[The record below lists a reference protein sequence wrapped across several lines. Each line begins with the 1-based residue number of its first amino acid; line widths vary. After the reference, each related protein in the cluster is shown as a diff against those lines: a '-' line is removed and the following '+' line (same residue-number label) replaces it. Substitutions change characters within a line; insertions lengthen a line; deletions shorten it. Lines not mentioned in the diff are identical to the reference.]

1 MKFYKNLSL
10 KSKFLSL
17 VIGFFIAFVIFLVLT
32 ILGEAKS
39 SKATQGQIIAMLQQE
54 IEAKIKLSTD
64 SMASALGKVSYAQLI
79 PNTANIWI
87 GTGVYIDTLDT
98 YTHATSQGILGN
110 ISQTIY
116 GNIAISMVAFLLI
129 FFPSM
134 WLFYSTH
141 LRGILNLQH
150 NVFAFFAYLNHESK
164 TMDFIPL
171 DSKDEIGRMAKAIDE
186 NVKRTQEGLKKDSN
200 LVRDVLG
207 VVAEAKEGRFGSVI
221 ENTSLNPQI
230 NELKDAINQMSHT
243 LLNLVGE
250 NLKNPARVFE
260 AYKNNDF
267 TDRIENPRGL
277 DIFFP
282 SMWLFYSTHL
292 RGILNLQH
300 NVFAFFAYLNHESK
314 TMDFIPLDS
323 KDEIGRMAKAINE
336 NVKRTQEGLKK
347 DSNLVRDVLGVVAEA
362 KEGRFG
368 SVIENT
374 SLNPQINELKDAINQ
389 MSHTVLNLVGD
400 NLSNTARVF
409 DAYKN
414 NDFTDRIEN
423 PRGLES
429 AINSLGDSMVSM
441 LTISKSYANEL
452 EAKSKELESSVL
464 ELTESANTQSSSLA
478 QTATLTE
485 EIAQSMQ
492 SVSDRTNE
500 VIAQSEDIKNVIG
513 IIRDIADQTNLL
525 ALNAT
530 IEAARAGE
538 HGRGFAVV
546 ADEVRKLAERTQR
559 SLGEIEANTNLLVQS
574 INDMA
579 ESIKEQAEGVTQIND
594 TISQLEGITQQ
605 NVKIA
610 NHSRDIS
617 TAQSI
622 NDMAESIKEQAEGV
636 TQINDT
642 ISQLEGITQQNVKI
656 ANHSRDISTA
666 LDNVAVK
673 ILDDVNSKRF

>member
-1 MKFYKNLSL
+1 MRFYNNLSL
-10 KSKFLSL
+10 RSKFLSL

-32 ILGEAKS
+32 ILGEVKS
-39 SKATQGQIIAMLQQE
+39 SKATQAQIIAMLQQE

-64 SMASALGKVSYAQLI
+64 SMASALGEVVKGLDEKEQIQIISKAISKMYFEDDKSSYYFVYKEGVALAYPHQTDIIGKSLWDTKDINGTYFIRDLFESAKDESKRGKFVYYVFPKPLPDGKFVDAQKVSYAQLI

-98 YTHATSQGILGN
+98 YTHATSQGILSN

-116 GNIAISMVAFLLI
+116 SNIAISMVAFLLI

-164 TMDFIPL
+164 TMDSIPL

-186 NVKRTQEGLKKDSN
+186 NVKRTQEGLQKDSN
-200 LVRDVLG
+200 LVRDVLD

-250 NLKNPARVFE
+250 NLKNTARVFE

-277 DIFFP
+277 
-282 SMWLFYSTHL
+282 
-292 RGILNLQH
+292 
-300 NVFAFFAYLNHESK
+300 
-314 TMDFIPLDS
+314 
-323 KDEIGRMAKAINE
+323 E
-336 NVKRTQEGLKK
+336 NAV
-347 DSNLVRDVLGVVAEA
+347 
-362 KEGRFG
+362 
-368 SVIENT
+368 
-374 SLNPQINELKDAINQ
+374 
-389 MSHTVLNLVGD
+389 
-400 NLSNTARVF
+400 
-409 DAYKN
+409 
-414 NDFTDRIEN
+414 
-423 PRGLES
+423 
-429 AINSLGDSMVSM
+429 NSLGDSMVSM
-441 LTISKSYANEL
+441 LSVSKNYANEL
-452 EAKSKELESSVL
+452 EVKSKELESSVL
-464 ELTESANTQSSSLA
+464 ELTESANTQSASLA

-492 SVSDRTNE
+492 NVSDRTNE

-525 ALNAT
+525 ALNAA

-546 ADEVRKLAERTQR
+546 ADEVRKLAERTQK

-574 INDMA
+574 INDMT
-579 ESIKEQAEGVTQIND
+579 ESIKEQAEGVNQIND
-594 TISQLEGITQQ
+594 TISQLE
-605 NVKIA
+605 
-610 NHSRDIS
+610 D
-617 TAQSI
+617 
-622 NDMAESIKEQAEGV
+622 
-636 TQINDT
+636 
-642 ISQLEGITQQNVKI
+642 ITQQNVKI

-673 ILDDVNSKRF
+673 ILDDVNSKKF

>member
-1 MKFYKNLSL
+1 MRFYNNLSL
-10 KSKFLSL
+10 RSKFLSL

-32 ILGEAKS
+32 ILGEVKS
-39 SKATQGQIIAMLQQE
+39 SKATQAQIIAMLQQE

-64 SMASALGKVSYAQLI
+64 SMASALGEVVKGLDEKEQIQIISKAISKMYFEDDKSSYYFVYKEGVALSYPHQTDIIGKSLWDTKDINGTYFIRDLFESAKDESKRGKFVYYVFPKPLPDGKFVDAQKVSYAQLI

-98 YTHATSQGILGN
+98 YTHATSQGILSN

-116 GNIAISMVAFLLI
+116 SNIAISMVAFLLI

-164 TMDFIPL
+164 TMDSIPL

-186 NVKRTQEGLKKDSN
+186 NVKRTQEGLEKDSN

-250 NLKNPARVFE
+250 NLKN
-260 AYKNNDF
+260 
-267 TDRIENPRGL
+267 
-277 DIFFP
+277 
-282 SMWLFYSTHL
+282 
-292 RGILNLQH
+292 
-300 NVFAFFAYLNHESK
+300 
-314 TMDFIPLDS
+314 
-323 KDEIGRMAKAINE
+323 
-336 NVKRTQEGLKK
+336 
-347 DSNLVRDVLGVVAEA
+347 
-362 KEGRFG
+362 
-368 SVIENT
+368 
-374 SLNPQINELKDAINQ
+374 
-389 MSHTVLNLVGD
+389 
-400 NLSNTARVF
+400 TARVF

-423 PRGLES
+423 PRGLEN

-441 LTISKSYANEL
+441 LSVSKNYANEL
-452 EAKSKELESSVL
+452 EVKSKELESSVL
-464 ELTESANTQSSSLA
+464 ELTESANTQSASLA

-492 SVSDRTNE
+492 NVSDRTNE

-525 ALNAT
+525 ALNAA

-579 ESIKEQAEGVTQIND
+579 ESIKEQAQGVNQIND
-594 TISQLEGITQQ
+594 TISQLE
-605 NVKIA
+605 
-610 NHSRDIS
+610 D
-617 TAQSI
+617 
-622 NDMAESIKEQAEGV
+622 
-636 TQINDT
+636 
-642 ISQLEGITQQNVKI
+642 ITQQNVKI

-673 ILDDVNSKRF
+673 ILDDVNSKKF

>member
-10 KSKFLSL
+10 KSKFLTL
-17 VIGFFIAFVIFLVLT
+17 VIGFLVAFVIFLVLT
-32 ILGEAKS
+32 ILGEEKS
-39 SKATQGQIIAMLQQE
+39 SKHTQAQVIAMLQKE
-54 IEAKIKLSTD
+54 IEAKIKLGTD
-64 SMASALGKVSYAQLI
+64 SMASALGELVKGLDEKEQIAIIAKAIDKFNFEEDKSGYYFAFQKGVNVAHPNRKDIIGTSLWDSKDSNGVYYIRELFESAKSQSKDGKFVYYIFSKPLPQGASHIDAPKIAYAQLI
-79 PNTANIWI
+79 PNTKDIWI
-87 GTGVYIDTLDT
+87 STGVYIDMLEP
-98 YTHATSQGILGN
+98 YTQSASQGILDE
-110 ISQTIY
+110 ISQTLY
-116 GNIAISMVAFLLI
+116 SNIAISMVAFLLI

-141 LRGILNLQH
+141 LRGILSLQH

-164 TMDFIPL
+164 QMDSIPL

-207 VVAEAKEGRFGSVI
+207 VVEEAKEGRFGSVI

-277 DIFFP
+277 
-282 SMWLFYSTHL
+282 
-292 RGILNLQH
+292 
-300 NVFAFFAYLNHESK
+300 
-314 TMDFIPLDS
+314 
-323 KDEIGRMAKAINE
+323 E
-336 NVKRTQEGLKK
+336 N
-347 DSNLVRDVLGVVAEA
+347 
-362 KEGRFG
+362 
-368 SVIENT
+368 
-374 SLNPQINELKDAINQ
+374 
-389 MSHTVLNLVGD
+389 
-400 NLSNTARVF
+400 
-409 DAYKN
+409 
-414 NDFTDRIEN
+414 
-423 PRGLES
+423 
-429 AINSLGDSMVSM
+429 AINSLGDSMASM

-452 EAKSKELESSVL
+452 DKKSKELESSVL

-478 QTATLTE
+478 QTAALTE

-492 SVSDRTNE
+492 SVSSRTNE

-525 ALNAT
+525 ALNAA

-546 ADEVRKLAERTQR
+546 ADEVRKLAERTQK

-594 TISQLEGITQQ
+594 TISQLE
-605 NVKIA
+605 
-610 NHSRDIS
+610 D
-617 TAQSI
+617 
-622 NDMAESIKEQAEGV
+622 
-636 TQINDT
+636 
-642 ISQLEGITQQNVKI
+642 ITQQNVKI

-666 LDNVAVK
+666 LDDVATK
-673 ILDDVNSKRF
+673 ILNDMNSKKF

>member
-32 ILGEAKS
+32 ILGEEKS
-39 SKATQGQIIAMLQQE
+39 SKATQEQIIAMLQQE

-64 SMASALGKVSYAQLI
+64 SMASALGELVKGLDENEQIQIISKAISKMYFEDDKSSYYFVYKEGVALAYPHQTDIIGKSLWDTKDINGTYFIRDLFESAKDESKRGKFVYYVFPKPLPDGKFVDVQKVSYAQLI

-87 GTGVYIDTLDT
+87 GTGVYIDTLDSH
-98 YTHATSQGILGN
+98 THATSQGILSN

-116 GNIAISMVAFLLI
+116 SNIAISMVAFLLI

-164 TMDFIPL
+164 TMDSIPL

-186 NVKRTQEGLKKDSN
+186 NVKRTQDGLEKDSN

-207 VVAEAKEGRFGSVI
+207 VVEEAKQGRFGSVI

-250 NLKNPARVFE
+250 NLKNTARVFE

-277 DIFFP
+277 
-282 SMWLFYSTHL
+282 
-292 RGILNLQH
+292 
-300 NVFAFFAYLNHESK
+300 
-314 TMDFIPLDS
+314 
-323 KDEIGRMAKAINE
+323 E
-336 NVKRTQEGLKK
+336 NAV
-347 DSNLVRDVLGVVAEA
+347 
-362 KEGRFG
+362 
-368 SVIENT
+368 
-374 SLNPQINELKDAINQ
+374 
-389 MSHTVLNLVGD
+389 
-400 NLSNTARVF
+400 
-409 DAYKN
+409 
-414 NDFTDRIEN
+414 
-423 PRGLES
+423 
-429 AINSLGDSMVSM
+429 NSLGDSMVSM
-441 LTISKSYANEL
+441 LSVSKNYANEL
-452 EAKSKELESSVL
+452 EVKSKELESSVL
-464 ELTESANTQSSSLA
+464 ELTESANTQSASLA

-492 SVSDRTNE
+492 NVSDRTNE

-525 ALNAT
+525 ALNAA

-579 ESIKEQAEGVTQIND
+579 ESIKEQAQGVNQIND
-594 TISQLEGITQQ
+594 TISQLE
-605 NVKIA
+605 
-610 NHSRDIS
+610 D
-617 TAQSI
+617 
-622 NDMAESIKEQAEGV
+622 
-636 TQINDT
+636 
-642 ISQLEGITQQNVKI
+642 ITQQNVKI

-673 ILDDVNSKRF
+673 ILDDVNSKKF

>member
-32 ILGEAKS
+32 ILGEEKS
-39 SKATQGQIIAMLQQE
+39 SKATQEQIVAMLQQE

-64 SMASALGKVSYAQLI
+64 SMASALGELVKGLDEKEQIQIISKAISKMYFEDDKSSYYFVYKEGVALAYPHQTDIIGKSLWDTKDINGTYFIRDLFESAKDDSKRGKFVYYVFPKPLPDGKFVDAQKVSYAQLI

-98 YTHATSQGILGN
+98 YTHATSQGILSN

-116 GNIAISMVAFLLI
+116 SNIAISMVAFLLI

-164 TMDFIPL
+164 TMDSIPL
-171 DSKDEIGRMAKAIDE
+171 DSKDEIGRMVKAIDE
-186 NVKRTQEGLKKDSN
+186 NVKRTQDELEKDSN

-207 VVAEAKEGRFGSVI
+207 VVEEAKQGRFGSVI

-250 NLKNPARVFE
+250 NLKNTARVFE

-277 DIFFP
+277 
-282 SMWLFYSTHL
+282 
-292 RGILNLQH
+292 
-300 NVFAFFAYLNHESK
+300 
-314 TMDFIPLDS
+314 
-323 KDEIGRMAKAINE
+323 E
-336 NVKRTQEGLKK
+336 NAV
-347 DSNLVRDVLGVVAEA
+347 
-362 KEGRFG
+362 
-368 SVIENT
+368 
-374 SLNPQINELKDAINQ
+374 
-389 MSHTVLNLVGD
+389 
-400 NLSNTARVF
+400 
-409 DAYKN
+409 
-414 NDFTDRIEN
+414 
-423 PRGLES
+423 
-429 AINSLGDSMVSM
+429 NSLGDSMVSM
-441 LTISKSYANEL
+441 LSVSKNYANEL
-452 EAKSKELESSVL
+452 EVKSKELESSVL
-464 ELTESANTQSSSLA
+464 ELTESANTQSASLA

-492 SVSDRTNE
+492 NVSDRTNE

-525 ALNAT
+525 ALNAA

-579 ESIKEQAEGVTQIND
+579 ESIKEQAQGVNQIND
-594 TISQLEGITQQ
+594 TISQLEY
-605 NVKIA
+605 
-610 NHSRDIS
+610 
-617 TAQSI
+617 
-622 NDMAESIKEQAEGV
+622 
-636 TQINDT
+636 
-642 ISQLEGITQQNVKI
+642 ITQQNVKI

-673 ILDDVNSKRF
+673 ILDDVNSKKF

>member
-1 MKFYKNLSL
+1 M
-10 KSKFLSL
+10 
-17 VIGFFIAFVIFLVLT
+17 LT
-32 ILGEAKS
+32 ILGEEKS
-39 SKATQGQIIAMLQQE
+39 SKATQEQIIAMLQQE

-64 SMASALGKVSYAQLI
+64 SMASALGELVKGLDENEQIQIISKAISKMYFEDDKSSYYFVYKEGVALAYPHQTDIIGKSLWDTKDINGTYFIRDLFESAKDESKRGKFVYYVFPKPLPDGKFVDVQKVSYAQLI

-87 GTGVYIDTLDT
+87 GTGVYIDTLDSH
-98 YTHATSQGILGN
+98 THATSQGILSN

-116 GNIAISMVAFLLI
+116 SNIAISMVAFLLI

-164 TMDFIPL
+164 TMDSIPL

-186 NVKRTQEGLKKDSN
+186 NVKRTQDGLEKDSN

-207 VVAEAKEGRFGSVI
+207 VVEEAKQGRFGSVI

-250 NLKNPARVFE
+250 NLKNTARVFE

-277 DIFFP
+277 
-282 SMWLFYSTHL
+282 
-292 RGILNLQH
+292 
-300 NVFAFFAYLNHESK
+300 
-314 TMDFIPLDS
+314 
-323 KDEIGRMAKAINE
+323 E
-336 NVKRTQEGLKK
+336 NAV
-347 DSNLVRDVLGVVAEA
+347 
-362 KEGRFG
+362 
-368 SVIENT
+368 
-374 SLNPQINELKDAINQ
+374 
-389 MSHTVLNLVGD
+389 
-400 NLSNTARVF
+400 
-409 DAYKN
+409 
-414 NDFTDRIEN
+414 
-423 PRGLES
+423 
-429 AINSLGDSMVSM
+429 NSLGDSMVSM
-441 LTISKSYANEL
+441 LSVSKNYANEL
-452 EAKSKELESSVL
+452 EVKSKELESSVL
-464 ELTESANTQSSSLA
+464 ELTESANTQSASLA

-492 SVSDRTNE
+492 NVSDRTNE

-525 ALNAT
+525 ALNAA

-579 ESIKEQAEGVTQIND
+579 ESIKEQAQGVNQIND
-594 TISQLEGITQQ
+594 TISQLE
-605 NVKIA
+605 
-610 NHSRDIS
+610 D
-617 TAQSI
+617 
-622 NDMAESIKEQAEGV
+622 
-636 TQINDT
+636 
-642 ISQLEGITQQNVKI
+642 ITQQNVKI

-673 ILDDVNSKRF
+673 ILDDVNSKKF

>member
-1 MKFYKNLSL
+1 MRFYNNLSL
-10 KSKFLSL
+10 RSKFLSL

-32 ILGEAKS
+32 ILGEVKS
-39 SKATQGQIIAMLQQE
+39 SKATQAQIIAMLQQE

-64 SMASALGKVSYAQLI
+64 SMASALGEVVKGLDEKEQIQIISKAISKMYFEDDKSSYYFVYKEGVALSYPHQTDIIGKSLWDTKDINGTYFIRDLFESAKDESKRGKFVYYVFPKPLPDGKFVDAQKVSYAQLI

-98 YTHATSQGILGN
+98 YTHATSQGILSN

-116 GNIAISMVAFLLI
+116 SNIAISMVAFLLI

-164 TMDFIPL
+164 TMDSIPL

-186 NVKRTQEGLKKDSN
+186 NVKRTQEGLEKDSN

-250 NLKNPARVFE
+250 NLKN
-260 AYKNNDF
+260 
-267 TDRIENPRGL
+267 
-277 DIFFP
+277 
-282 SMWLFYSTHL
+282 
-292 RGILNLQH
+292 
-300 NVFAFFAYLNHESK
+300 
-314 TMDFIPLDS
+314 
-323 KDEIGRMAKAINE
+323 
-336 NVKRTQEGLKK
+336 
-347 DSNLVRDVLGVVAEA
+347 
-362 KEGRFG
+362 
-368 SVIENT
+368 
-374 SLNPQINELKDAINQ
+374 
-389 MSHTVLNLVGD
+389 
-400 NLSNTARVF
+400 TARVF

-423 PRGLES
+423 PRGLEN

-441 LTISKSYANEL
+441 LSVSKNYANEL
-452 EAKSKELESSVL
+452 EVKSKELESSVL
-464 ELTESANTQSSSLA
+464 ELTESANTQSASLA

-492 SVSDRTNE
+492 NVSDRTNE

-525 ALNAT
+525 ALNAA

-579 ESIKEQAEGVTQIND
+579 ESIKEQAQGISQINES
-594 TISQLEGITQQ
+594 ISQLEQTTQQ
-605 NVKIA
+605 NVAIA
-610 NHSRDIS
+610 NQSQEIS
-617 TAQSI
+617 NAIDS
-622 NDMAESIKEQAEGV
+622 
-636 TQINDT
+636 
-642 ISQLEGITQQNVKI
+642 
-656 ANHSRDISTA
+656 
-666 LDNVAVK
+666 VAVK
-673 ILDDVNSKRF
+673 ILEDVNRKKF

>member
-1 MKFYKNLSL
+1 MYFIRDLFESAKDESKRGKFVYYVFPKPLPDG
-10 KSKFLSL
+10 KF
-17 VIGFFIAFVIFLVLT
+17 VDV
-32 ILGEAKS
+32 
-39 SKATQGQIIAMLQQE
+39 Q
-54 IEAKIKLSTD
+54 
-64 SMASALGKVSYAQLI
+64 KVSYAQLI

-87 GTGVYIDTLDT
+87 GTGVYIDTLDSH
-98 YTHATSQGILGN
+98 THATSQGILSN

-116 GNIAISMVAFLLI
+116 SNIAISMVAFLLI

-164 TMDFIPL
+164 TMDSIPL
-171 DSKDEIGRMAKAIDE
+171 DSKDEIGRMVKAIDE
-186 NVKRTQEGLKKDSN
+186 NVKRTQDGLEKDSN

-207 VVAEAKEGRFGSVI
+207 VVEEAKQGRFGSVI

-250 NLKNPARVFE
+250 NLKNTARVFE

-277 DIFFP
+277 
-282 SMWLFYSTHL
+282 
-292 RGILNLQH
+292 
-300 NVFAFFAYLNHESK
+300 
-314 TMDFIPLDS
+314 
-323 KDEIGRMAKAINE
+323 E
-336 NVKRTQEGLKK
+336 NAV
-347 DSNLVRDVLGVVAEA
+347 
-362 KEGRFG
+362 
-368 SVIENT
+368 
-374 SLNPQINELKDAINQ
+374 
-389 MSHTVLNLVGD
+389 
-400 NLSNTARVF
+400 
-409 DAYKN
+409 
-414 NDFTDRIEN
+414 
-423 PRGLES
+423 
-429 AINSLGDSMVSM
+429 NSLGDSMVSM
-441 LTISKSYANEL
+441 LSVSKNYANEL
-452 EAKSKELESSVL
+452 EVKSKELESSVL
-464 ELTESANTQSSSLA
+464 ELTESANTQSASLA

-492 SVSDRTNE
+492 NVSDRTNE

-525 ALNAT
+525 ALNAA

-579 ESIKEQAEGVTQIND
+579 ESIKEQAQGVNQIND
-594 TISQLEGITQQ
+594 TISQLEY
-605 NVKIA
+605 
-610 NHSRDIS
+610 
-617 TAQSI
+617 
-622 NDMAESIKEQAEGV
+622 
-636 TQINDT
+636 
-642 ISQLEGITQQNVKI
+642 ITQQNVKI

-673 ILDDVNSKRF
+673 ILDDVNSKKF

>member
-39 SKATQGQIIAMLQQE
+39 SKATQAQIVAMLQQE

-64 SMASALGKVSYAQLI
+64 SMASALGEIVKGLDEKEQIQIISKAISKMYFEDDKSSYYFVYKEGVALAYPHQTDIIGKSLWDTKDINGTYFIRDLFESAKDESKRGKFVYYVFPKPLPDGKFVDAQKVSYAQLI

-98 YTHATSQGILGN
+98 YTHATSQGILSN

-116 GNIAISMVAFLLI
+116 SNIAISMVAFLLI

-164 TMDFIPL
+164 TMDSIPL

-186 NVKRTQEGLKKDSN
+186 NVKRTQEGLQKDSN
-200 LVRDVLG
+200 LVRDVLD

-250 NLKNPARVFE
+250 NLKNTARVFE

-277 DIFFP
+277 
-282 SMWLFYSTHL
+282 
-292 RGILNLQH
+292 
-300 NVFAFFAYLNHESK
+300 
-314 TMDFIPLDS
+314 
-323 KDEIGRMAKAINE
+323 E
-336 NVKRTQEGLKK
+336 NAV
-347 DSNLVRDVLGVVAEA
+347 
-362 KEGRFG
+362 
-368 SVIENT
+368 
-374 SLNPQINELKDAINQ
+374 
-389 MSHTVLNLVGD
+389 
-400 NLSNTARVF
+400 
-409 DAYKN
+409 
-414 NDFTDRIEN
+414 
-423 PRGLES
+423 
-429 AINSLGDSMVSM
+429 NSLGDSMVSM
-441 LTISKSYANEL
+441 LSVSKNYANEL
-452 EAKSKELESSVL
+452 EVKSKELESSVL
-464 ELTESANTQSSSLA
+464 ELTESANTQSASLA

-492 SVSDRTNE
+492 NVSDRTNE

-525 ALNAT
+525 ALNAA

-579 ESIKEQAEGVTQIND
+579 ESIKEQAEGVNQIND
-594 TISQLEGITQQ
+594 TISQLE
-605 NVKIA
+605 
-610 NHSRDIS
+610 D
-617 TAQSI
+617 
-622 NDMAESIKEQAEGV
+622 
-636 TQINDT
+636 
-642 ISQLEGITQQNVKI
+642 ITQQNVKI

-673 ILDDVNSKRF
+673 ILDDVNSKKF

>member
-32 ILGEAKS
+32 ILGEEKS
-39 SKATQGQIIAMLQQE
+39 SKATQEQIVAMLQQE

-64 SMASALGKVSYAQLI
+64 SMASALGELVKGLDEKEQIQIISKAISKMYFEDDKSSYYFVYKEGVALAYPHQTDIIGKSLWDTKDINGTYFIRDLFESAKDESKRGKFVYYVFPKPLPDGKFVDVQKVSYAQLI

-87 GTGVYIDTLDT
+87 GTGVYIDTLDSH
-98 YTHATSQGILGN
+98 THAASQGILSN

-164 TMDFIPL
+164 TMDSIPL

-186 NVKRTQEGLKKDSN
+186 NVKRTQDGLEKDSN

-207 VVAEAKEGRFGSVI
+207 VVEEAKQGRFGSVI

-250 NLKNPARVFE
+250 NLKNTARVFE

-277 DIFFP
+277 
-282 SMWLFYSTHL
+282 
-292 RGILNLQH
+292 
-300 NVFAFFAYLNHESK
+300 
-314 TMDFIPLDS
+314 
-323 KDEIGRMAKAINE
+323 E
-336 NVKRTQEGLKK
+336 NAV
-347 DSNLVRDVLGVVAEA
+347 
-362 KEGRFG
+362 
-368 SVIENT
+368 
-374 SLNPQINELKDAINQ
+374 
-389 MSHTVLNLVGD
+389 
-400 NLSNTARVF
+400 
-409 DAYKN
+409 
-414 NDFTDRIEN
+414 
-423 PRGLES
+423 
-429 AINSLGDSMVSM
+429 NSLGDSMVSM
-441 LTISKSYANEL
+441 LSVSKNYANEL
-452 EAKSKELESSVL
+452 EVKSKELESSVL
-464 ELTESANTQSSSLA
+464 ELTESANTQSASLA

-492 SVSDRTNE
+492 NVSDRTNE

-525 ALNAT
+525 ALNAA

-579 ESIKEQAEGVTQIND
+579 ESIKEQAQGVNQIND
-594 TISQLEGITQQ
+594 TISQLEY
-605 NVKIA
+605 
-610 NHSRDIS
+610 
-617 TAQSI
+617 
-622 NDMAESIKEQAEGV
+622 
-636 TQINDT
+636 
-642 ISQLEGITQQNVKI
+642 ITQQNVKI

-673 ILDDVNSKRF
+673 ILDDVNSKKF

>member
-39 SKATQGQIIAMLQQE
+39 SKATQAQIVAMLQQE
-54 IEAKIKLSTD
+54 IEAKIKLGTD
-64 SMASALGKVSYAQLI
+64 SMASALGEIVKGLDEKEQIQIISKAISKMYFEDDKSSYYFVYKEGVALAYPHQTDIIGKSLWDTKDVNGTYFIRDLFESAKDESKRGKFVYYVFPKPLPDGKFVDAQKVSYAQLI

-98 YTHATSQGILGN
+98 YTHATSQGILSN

-116 GNIAISMVAFLLI
+116 SNIAISMVAFLLI

-141 LRGILNLQH
+141 LRGILDLQH

-164 TMDFIPL
+164 TMDSIPL

-186 NVKRTQEGLKKDSN
+186 NVKRTQDGLRQDSN

-250 NLKNPARVFE
+250 NLKN
-260 AYKNNDF
+260 
-267 TDRIENPRGL
+267 
-277 DIFFP
+277 
-282 SMWLFYSTHL
+282 
-292 RGILNLQH
+292 
-300 NVFAFFAYLNHESK
+300 
-314 TMDFIPLDS
+314 
-323 KDEIGRMAKAINE
+323 
-336 NVKRTQEGLKK
+336 
-347 DSNLVRDVLGVVAEA
+347 
-362 KEGRFG
+362 
-368 SVIENT
+368 
-374 SLNPQINELKDAINQ
+374 
-389 MSHTVLNLVGD
+389 
-400 NLSNTARVF
+400 TARVF

-423 PRGLES
+423 PRGLEN
-429 AINSLGDSMVSM
+429 AVNSLGDSMVSM
-441 LTISKSYANEL
+441 LSVSKNYANEL
-452 EAKSKELESSVL
+452 EVKSKELESSVL
-464 ELTESANTQSSSLA
+464 ELTESANTQSASLA

-492 SVSDRTNE
+492 NVSDRTNE

-525 ALNAT
+525 ALNAA

-579 ESIKEQAEGVTQIND
+579 ESIKEQAEGVNQIND
-594 TISQLEGITQQ
+594 TISQLE
-605 NVKIA
+605 
-610 NHSRDIS
+610 D
-617 TAQSI
+617 
-622 NDMAESIKEQAEGV
+622 
-636 TQINDT
+636 
-642 ISQLEGITQQNVKI
+642 ITQQNVKI

-673 ILDDVNSKRF
+673 ILDDVNSKKF

>member
-39 SKATQGQIIAMLQQE
+39 SKATQAQIIAMLQQE

-64 SMASALGKVSYAQLI
+64 SMASALGEIVKGLSEKEQIQIISKAISKMYFEDDKSSYYFVYKEGVVLAYPHQTDIIGKSLWDTKDVNGTYFIRDLFESAKDESKRGKFVYYVFPKPLPDGKFVDAQKVSYAQLI

-98 YTHATSQGILGN
+98 YTHATSQGILSN

-116 GNIAISMVAFLLI
+116 SNIAISMLAFLLI

-164 TMDFIPL
+164 TMDSIPL

-186 NVKRTQEGLKKDSN
+186 NVKRTQEGLQKDSN

-250 NLKNPARVFE
+250 NLKNTARVFE

-267 TDRIENPRGL
+267 TN
-277 DIFFP
+277 
-282 SMWLFYSTHL
+282 
-292 RGILNLQH
+292 
-300 NVFAFFAYLNHESK
+300 
-314 TMDFIPLDS
+314 
-323 KDEIGRMAKAINE
+323 
-336 NVKRTQEGLKK
+336 
-347 DSNLVRDVLGVVAEA
+347 
-362 KEGRFG
+362 
-368 SVIENT
+368 
-374 SLNPQINELKDAINQ
+374 
-389 MSHTVLNLVGD
+389 
-400 NLSNTARVF
+400 
-409 DAYKN
+409 
-414 NDFTDRIEN
+414 RIEN
-423 PRGLES
+423 PRGLEN
-429 AINSLGDSMVSM
+429 AVNSLGDSMVSM
-441 LTISKSYANEL
+441 LSVSKNYANEL
-452 EAKSKELESSVL
+452 EVKSKELESSVL

-492 SVSDRTNE
+492 NVSDRTNE

-525 ALNAT
+525 ALNAA

-594 TISQLEGITQQ
+594 TISQLE
-605 NVKIA
+605 
-610 NHSRDIS
+610 D
-617 TAQSI
+617 
-622 NDMAESIKEQAEGV
+622 
-636 TQINDT
+636 
-642 ISQLEGITQQNVKI
+642 ITQQNVKI

-673 ILDDVNSKRF
+673 ILDDVNSKKF

>member
-1 MKFYKNLSL
+1 M
-10 KSKFLSL
+10 
-17 VIGFFIAFVIFLVLT
+17 LT
-32 ILGEAKS
+32 ILGEEKS
-39 SKATQGQIIAMLQQE
+39 SKATQEQIIAMLQQE

-64 SMASALGKVSYAQLI
+64 SMASALGELVKGLDEKEQIQIISKAISKMYFEDDKSSYYFVYKEGVALAYPHQTDIIGKSLWDTKDINGTYFIRDLFESAKDESKRGKFVYYVFPKPLPDGKFVDVQKVSYAQLI

-87 GTGVYIDTLDT
+87 GTGVYIDTLDSH
-98 YTHATSQGILGN
+98 THATSQGILSN

-116 GNIAISMVAFLLI
+116 SNIAISMVAFLLI

-164 TMDFIPL
+164 TMDSIPL
-171 DSKDEIGRMAKAIDE
+171 DSKDEIGRMVKAIDE
-186 NVKRTQEGLKKDSN
+186 NVKRTQDGLEKDSN

-207 VVAEAKEGRFGSVI
+207 VVEEAKQGRFGSVI

-250 NLKNPARVFE
+250 NLKNTARVFE

-277 DIFFP
+277 
-282 SMWLFYSTHL
+282 
-292 RGILNLQH
+292 
-300 NVFAFFAYLNHESK
+300 
-314 TMDFIPLDS
+314 
-323 KDEIGRMAKAINE
+323 E
-336 NVKRTQEGLKK
+336 NAV
-347 DSNLVRDVLGVVAEA
+347 
-362 KEGRFG
+362 
-368 SVIENT
+368 
-374 SLNPQINELKDAINQ
+374 
-389 MSHTVLNLVGD
+389 
-400 NLSNTARVF
+400 
-409 DAYKN
+409 
-414 NDFTDRIEN
+414 
-423 PRGLES
+423 
-429 AINSLGDSMVSM
+429 NSLGDSMVSM
-441 LTISKSYANEL
+441 LSVSKNYANEL
-452 EAKSKELESSVL
+452 EVKSKELESSVL
-464 ELTESANTQSSSLA
+464 ELTESANTQSASLA

-492 SVSDRTNE
+492 NVSDRTNE

-525 ALNAT
+525 ALNAA

-579 ESIKEQAEGVTQIND
+579 ESIKEQAQGVNQIND
-594 TISQLEGITQQ
+594 TISQLEY
-605 NVKIA
+605 
-610 NHSRDIS
+610 
-617 TAQSI
+617 
-622 NDMAESIKEQAEGV
+622 
-636 TQINDT
+636 
-642 ISQLEGITQQNVKI
+642 ITQQNVKI

-673 ILDDVNSKRF
+673 ILDDVNSKKF

>member
-39 SKATQGQIIAMLQQE
+39 SKATQAQIVAMLQQE

-64 SMASALGKVSYAQLI
+64 SMASALGEIVKGLSEKEQIQIISKAIDKMYFEDDKSSYYFVYKEGVALAYPHQTDIIGKSLWDTKDINGTYFIRDLFESAKDDSKRGKFVYYVFPKPLPVGKFVDAQKVSYAQLI

-98 YTHATSQGILGN
+98 YTHATSQGILSN

-116 GNIAISMVAFLLI
+116 SNIAISMVAFLLI

-164 TMDFIPL
+164 TMDSIPL

-186 NVKRTQEGLKKDSN
+186 NVKRTQEGLEKDSN

-250 NLKNPARVFE
+250 NLKN
-260 AYKNNDF
+260 
-267 TDRIENPRGL
+267 
-277 DIFFP
+277 
-282 SMWLFYSTHL
+282 
-292 RGILNLQH
+292 
-300 NVFAFFAYLNHESK
+300 
-314 TMDFIPLDS
+314 
-323 KDEIGRMAKAINE
+323 
-336 NVKRTQEGLKK
+336 
-347 DSNLVRDVLGVVAEA
+347 
-362 KEGRFG
+362 
-368 SVIENT
+368 
-374 SLNPQINELKDAINQ
+374 
-389 MSHTVLNLVGD
+389 
-400 NLSNTARVF
+400 TARVF

-423 PRGLES
+423 PRGLEN
-429 AINSLGDSMVSM
+429 AVNSLGDSMVSM
-441 LTISKSYANEL
+441 LSVSKNYANEL
-452 EAKSKELESSVL
+452 EVKSKELESSVL
-464 ELTESANTQSSSLA
+464 ELTESANTQSASLA

-492 SVSDRTNE
+492 NVSDRTNE

-525 ALNAT
+525 ALNAA

-579 ESIKEQAEGVTQIND
+579 ESIKEQAEGVNQIND
-594 TISQLEGITQQ
+594 TISQLE
-605 NVKIA
+605 
-610 NHSRDIS
+610 D
-617 TAQSI
+617 
-622 NDMAESIKEQAEGV
+622 
-636 TQINDT
+636 
-642 ISQLEGITQQNVKI
+642 ITQQNVKI

-673 ILDDVNSKRF
+673 ILDDVNSKKF

>member
-32 ILGEAKS
+32 ILGEEKS
-39 SKATQGQIIAMLQQE
+39 SKATQEQIIAMLQQE

-64 SMASALGKVSYAQLI
+64 SMASALGELVKGLDEKEQIQIISKAISKMYFEDDKSSYYFVYKEGVALAYPHQTDIIGKSLWDTKDINGTYFIRDLFESAKDESKRGKFVYYVFPKPLPDGKFVDVQKVSYAQLI

-87 GTGVYIDTLDT
+87 GTGVYIDTLDSH
-98 YTHATSQGILGN
+98 THATSQGILSN

-116 GNIAISMVAFLLI
+116 SNIAISMVAFLLI

-164 TMDFIPL
+164 TMDSIPL

-186 NVKRTQEGLKKDSN
+186 NVKRTQEGLQKDSN

-250 NLKNPARVFE
+250 NLKN
-260 AYKNNDF
+260 
-267 TDRIENPRGL
+267 
-277 DIFFP
+277 
-282 SMWLFYSTHL
+282 
-292 RGILNLQH
+292 
-300 NVFAFFAYLNHESK
+300 
-314 TMDFIPLDS
+314 
-323 KDEIGRMAKAINE
+323 
-336 NVKRTQEGLKK
+336 
-347 DSNLVRDVLGVVAEA
+347 
-362 KEGRFG
+362 
-368 SVIENT
+368 
-374 SLNPQINELKDAINQ
+374 
-389 MSHTVLNLVGD
+389 
-400 NLSNTARVF
+400 TARVF

-423 PRGLES
+423 PRGLEN
-429 AINSLGDSMVSM
+429 AVNSLGDSMVSM
-441 LTISKSYANEL
+441 LSVSKNYANEL
-452 EAKSKELESSVL
+452 EVKSKELESSVL
-464 ELTESANTQSSSLA
+464 ELTESANTQSASLA

-492 SVSDRTNE
+492 NVSDRTNE

-525 ALNAT
+525 ALNAA

-579 ESIKEQAEGVTQIND
+579 ESIKEQAEGVNQIND
-594 TISQLEGITQQ
+594 TISQLE
-605 NVKIA
+605 
-610 NHSRDIS
+610 D
-617 TAQSI
+617 
-622 NDMAESIKEQAEGV
+622 
-636 TQINDT
+636 
-642 ISQLEGITQQNVKI
+642 ITQQNVKI

-673 ILDDVNSKRF
+673 ILDDVNSKKF

>member
-39 SKATQGQIIAMLQQE
+39 SKATQAQIVAMLQQE

-64 SMASALGKVSYAQLI
+64 SMASALGEIVKGLSEKEQIAIITKAVDKFNFEDDKSGYYFVFQKGVNVAHPNRKDIIGTSLWDSKDPNGVYYIQDLFESAKDQSKEGKFVYFIFSKPLPQGGFIDAQKVAYAQLI
-79 PNTANIWI
+79 PNTKDIWI
-87 GTGVYIDTLDT
+87 ATGVYIDTLDT
-98 YTHATSQGILGN
+98 YTHATSQGILSN

-116 GNIAISMVAFLLI
+116 SNIAISMVAFLLI

-164 TMDFIPL
+164 TMDSIPL

-186 NVKRTQEGLKKDSN
+186 NVKRTQEGLQKDSN

-250 NLKNPARVFE
+250 NLKNTARVFE

-267 TDRIENPRGL
+267 TDRIENPK
-277 DIFFP
+277 
-282 SMWLFYSTHL
+282 
-292 RGILNLQH
+292 GI
-300 NVFAFFAYLNHESK
+300 
-314 TMDFIPLDS
+314 
-323 KDEIGRMAKAINE
+323 
-336 NVKRTQEGLKK
+336 
-347 DSNLVRDVLGVVAEA
+347 
-362 KEGRFG
+362 
-368 SVIENT
+368 
-374 SLNPQINELKDAINQ
+374 
-389 MSHTVLNLVGD
+389 
-400 NLSNTARVF
+400 
-409 DAYKN
+409 
-414 NDFTDRIEN
+414 
-423 PRGLES
+423 ES

-441 LTISKSYANEL
+441 LSVSKNYANEL
-452 EAKSKELESSVL
+452 EVKSKELESSMC
-464 ELTESANTQSSSLA
+464 ELTESANTQSASLA

-492 SVSDRTNE
+492 NMSDRTNE

-525 ALNAT
+525 ALNAA

-579 ESIKEQAEGVTQIND
+579 ESIKEQAQGVNQIND
-594 TISQLEGITQQ
+594 TISQLE
-605 NVKIA
+605 
-610 NHSRDIS
+610 D
-617 TAQSI
+617 
-622 NDMAESIKEQAEGV
+622 
-636 TQINDT
+636 
-642 ISQLEGITQQNVKI
+642 ITQQNVKI

-673 ILDDVNSKRF
+673 ILDDVNSKKF

>member
-1 MKFYKNLSL
+1 M
-10 KSKFLSL
+10 
-17 VIGFFIAFVIFLVLT
+17 
-32 ILGEAKS
+32 
-39 SKATQGQIIAMLQQE
+39 
-54 IEAKIKLSTD
+54 D
-64 SMASALGKVSYAQLI
+64 S
-79 PNTANIWI
+79 
-87 GTGVYIDTLDT
+87 
-98 YTHATSQGILGN
+98 
-110 ISQTIY
+110 
-116 GNIAISMVAFLLI
+116 
-129 FFPSM
+129 
-134 WLFYSTH
+134 
-141 LRGILNLQH
+141 
-150 NVFAFFAYLNHESK
+150 
-164 TMDFIPL
+164 IPL

-186 NVKRTQEGLKKDSN
+186 NVKRTQEGLEKDSN

-243 LLNLVGE
+243 LLNLVGD
-250 NLKNPARVFE
+250 NLSNAARVFE
-260 AYKNNDF
+260 
-267 TDRIENPRGL
+267 
-277 DIFFP
+277 
-282 SMWLFYSTHL
+282 
-292 RGILNLQH
+292 
-300 NVFAFFAYLNHESK
+300 
-314 TMDFIPLDS
+314 
-323 KDEIGRMAKAINE
+323 
-336 NVKRTQEGLKK
+336 
-347 DSNLVRDVLGVVAEA
+347 
-362 KEGRFG
+362 
-368 SVIENT
+368 
-374 SLNPQINELKDAINQ
+374 
-389 MSHTVLNLVGD
+389 
-400 NLSNTARVF
+400 
-409 DAYKN
+409 AYKN

-429 AINSLGDSMVSM
+429 AINSLGDSMASM
-441 LTISKSYANEL
+441 LSASKNYANEL
-452 EAKSKELESSVL
+452 EVKSKELESSVL
-464 ELTESANTQSSSLA
+464 ELTESVNTQSASLA

-525 ALNAT
+525 ALNAA

-617 TAQSI
+617 TAL
-622 NDMAESIKEQAEGV
+622 EQCR
-636 TQINDT
+636 
-642 ISQLEGITQQNVKI
+642 S
-656 ANHSRDISTA
+656 
-666 LDNVAVK
+666 K
-673 ILDDVNSKRF
+673 ILDDVNSKKF

>member
-32 ILGEAKS
+32 ILGEEKS
-39 SKATQGQIIAMLQQE
+39 SKATQEQIVAMLQQE

-64 SMASALGKVSYAQLI
+64 SMASALGELVKGLDEKEQIQIISKAISKMYFEDDKSSYYFVYKEGVALAYPHQTDIIGKSLWDTKDINGTYFIRDLFESAKDESKRGKFVYYVFPKPLPDGKFVDVQKVSYAQLI

-87 GTGVYIDTLDT
+87 GTGVYIDTLDSH
-98 YTHATSQGILGN
+98 THATSQGILSN

-116 GNIAISMVAFLLI
+116 SNIAISMVAFLLI

-164 TMDFIPL
+164 TMDSIPL
-171 DSKDEIGRMAKAIDE
+171 DSKDEIGRMVKAIDE
-186 NVKRTQEGLKKDSN
+186 NVKRTQDGLEKDSN

-207 VVAEAKEGRFGSVI
+207 VVEEAKQGRFGSVI

-250 NLKNPARVFE
+250 NLKNTARVFE

-277 DIFFP
+277 
-282 SMWLFYSTHL
+282 
-292 RGILNLQH
+292 
-300 NVFAFFAYLNHESK
+300 
-314 TMDFIPLDS
+314 
-323 KDEIGRMAKAINE
+323 E
-336 NVKRTQEGLKK
+336 NAV
-347 DSNLVRDVLGVVAEA
+347 
-362 KEGRFG
+362 
-368 SVIENT
+368 
-374 SLNPQINELKDAINQ
+374 
-389 MSHTVLNLVGD
+389 
-400 NLSNTARVF
+400 
-409 DAYKN
+409 
-414 NDFTDRIEN
+414 
-423 PRGLES
+423 
-429 AINSLGDSMVSM
+429 NSLGDSMVSM
-441 LTISKSYANEL
+441 LSVSKNYANEL
-452 EAKSKELESSVL
+452 EVKSKELESSVL
-464 ELTESANTQSSSLA
+464 ELTESANTQSASLA

-492 SVSDRTNE
+492 NVSDRTNE

-525 ALNAT
+525 ALNAA

-579 ESIKEQAEGVTQIND
+579 ESIKEQAQGVNQIND
-594 TISQLEGITQQ
+594 TISQLEY
-605 NVKIA
+605 
-610 NHSRDIS
+610 
-617 TAQSI
+617 
-622 NDMAESIKEQAEGV
+622 
-636 TQINDT
+636 
-642 ISQLEGITQQNVKI
+642 ITQQNVKI

-673 ILDDVNSKRF
+673 ILDDVNSKKF

>member
-1 MKFYKNLSL
+1 MRFYNNLSL

-32 ILGEAKS
+32 ILGEVKS
-39 SKATQGQIIAMLQQE
+39 SKATQAQIIAMLQQE

-64 SMASALGKVSYAQLI
+64 SMASALGEIVKGLSEKEQIQIISKAISKMYFEDDKSSYYFVYKEGVALAYPHQTDIIGKSLWDTKDINGTYFIRDLFESAKDESKRGKFVYYVFPKPLPDGKFVDAQKVSYAQLI

-98 YTHATSQGILGN
+98 YTHATSQGILSN

-116 GNIAISMVAFLLI
+116 SNIAISMVAFLLI

-164 TMDFIPL
+164 TMDSIPL

-186 NVKRTQEGLKKDSN
+186 NVKRTQEGLQKDSN
-200 LVRDVLG
+200 LVRDVLD

-250 NLKNPARVFE
+250 NLKNTARVFE

-277 DIFFP
+277 
-282 SMWLFYSTHL
+282 
-292 RGILNLQH
+292 
-300 NVFAFFAYLNHESK
+300 
-314 TMDFIPLDS
+314 
-323 KDEIGRMAKAINE
+323 E
-336 NVKRTQEGLKK
+336 NAV
-347 DSNLVRDVLGVVAEA
+347 
-362 KEGRFG
+362 
-368 SVIENT
+368 
-374 SLNPQINELKDAINQ
+374 
-389 MSHTVLNLVGD
+389 
-400 NLSNTARVF
+400 
-409 DAYKN
+409 
-414 NDFTDRIEN
+414 
-423 PRGLES
+423 
-429 AINSLGDSMVSM
+429 NSLGDSMVSI
-441 LTISKSYANEL
+441 LSVSKNYANEL
-452 EAKSKELESSVL
+452 EVKSKELESSVL
-464 ELTESANTQSSSLA
+464 ELTESANTQSASLA

-492 SVSDRTNE
+492 NVSDRTNE

-525 ALNAT
+525 ALNAA

-579 ESIKEQAEGVTQIND
+579 ESIKEQAEGVNQIND
-594 TISQLEGITQQ
+594 TISQLEDITQQ

-610 NHSRDIS
+610 NY
-617 TAQSI
+617 
-622 NDMAESIKEQAEGV
+622 
-636 TQINDT
+636 
-642 ISQLEGITQQNVKI
+642 
-656 ANHSRDISTA
+656 SRDISTA

-673 ILDDVNSKRF
+673 ILDDVNSKKF

>member
-39 SKATQGQIIAMLQQE
+39 SKATQAQIVAMLQQE
-54 IEAKIKLSTD
+54 IEAKIKLGTD
-64 SMASALGKVSYAQLI
+64 SMASALGELVKGLDEKEQIAIITKAIDKFNFEDDKSGYYFVFQKGVNVAHPNRKDIIGTSLWDSKDPNGVYYIQDLFESAKDQSKEGKFVYYIFSKPLPQGGFIDAQKVAYAQLI
-79 PNTANIWI
+79 PNTKDIWI
-87 GTGVYIDTLDT
+87 ATGVYIDTLDT
-98 YTHATSQGILGN
+98 YTHATSQGILSN

-116 GNIAISMVAFLLI
+116 SNIAISMLAFLLI

-164 TMDFIPL
+164 TMDSIPL

-186 NVKRTQEGLKKDSN
+186 NVKRTQEGLEKDSN
-200 LVRDVLG
+200 LVRDVLD

-250 NLKNPARVFE
+250 NLKNTARVFE

-267 TDRIENPRGL
+267 TDRIENPK
-277 DIFFP
+277 
-282 SMWLFYSTHL
+282 
-292 RGILNLQH
+292 GI
-300 NVFAFFAYLNHESK
+300 
-314 TMDFIPLDS
+314 
-323 KDEIGRMAKAINE
+323 
-336 NVKRTQEGLKK
+336 
-347 DSNLVRDVLGVVAEA
+347 
-362 KEGRFG
+362 
-368 SVIENT
+368 
-374 SLNPQINELKDAINQ
+374 
-389 MSHTVLNLVGD
+389 
-400 NLSNTARVF
+400 
-409 DAYKN
+409 
-414 NDFTDRIEN
+414 
-423 PRGLES
+423 ES

-441 LTISKSYANEL
+441 LSVSKGYANEL
-452 EAKSKELESSVL
+452 EVKSKELESSVL
-464 ELTESANTQSSSLA
+464 ELTESANTQSASLA

-492 SVSDRTNE
+492 NVSDRTNE

-525 ALNAT
+525 ALNAA

-579 ESIKEQAEGVTQIND
+579 ESIKEQAQGVNQIND
-594 TISQLEGITQQ
+594 TISQLE
-605 NVKIA
+605 
-610 NHSRDIS
+610 D
-617 TAQSI
+617 
-622 NDMAESIKEQAEGV
+622 
-636 TQINDT
+636 
-642 ISQLEGITQQNVKI
+642 ITQQNVKI

-673 ILDDVNSKRF
+673 ILDDVNSKKF

>member
-39 SKATQGQIIAMLQQE
+39 SKATQEQIVVMLQQE

-64 SMASALGKVSYAQLI
+64 SMASALGEIVKGLSEKEQIQIISKAISKMYFEDDKSSYYFVYKEGVALAYPHQTDIIGKSLWDTKDINGTYFIRDLFESAKDESKRGKFVYYVFPKPLPDGKFVDAQKVSYAKLI

-98 YTHATSQGILGN
+98 YTHATSQGILSN

-116 GNIAISMVAFLLI
+116 SNIAISMVAFLLI

-164 TMDFIPL
+164 TMDSIPL

-186 NVKRTQEGLKKDSN
+186 NVKRTQEGLEKDSN

-250 NLKNPARVFE
+250 NLKN
-260 AYKNNDF
+260 
-267 TDRIENPRGL
+267 
-277 DIFFP
+277 
-282 SMWLFYSTHL
+282 
-292 RGILNLQH
+292 
-300 NVFAFFAYLNHESK
+300 
-314 TMDFIPLDS
+314 
-323 KDEIGRMAKAINE
+323 
-336 NVKRTQEGLKK
+336 
-347 DSNLVRDVLGVVAEA
+347 
-362 KEGRFG
+362 
-368 SVIENT
+368 
-374 SLNPQINELKDAINQ
+374 
-389 MSHTVLNLVGD
+389 
-400 NLSNTARVF
+400 TARVF

-423 PRGLES
+423 PKGIES

-441 LTISKSYANEL
+441 LSVSKGYANEL
-452 EAKSKELESSVL
+452 EVKSKELESSVL
-464 ELTESANTQSSSLA
+464 ELTESANTQSASLA

-492 SVSDRTNE
+492 NVSDRTNE

-525 ALNAT
+525 ALNAA

-579 ESIKEQAEGVTQIND
+579 ESIKEQAEGVNQIND
-594 TISQLEGITQQ
+594 TISQLE
-605 NVKIA
+605 
-610 NHSRDIS
+610 D
-617 TAQSI
+617 
-622 NDMAESIKEQAEGV
+622 
-636 TQINDT
+636 
-642 ISQLEGITQQNVKI
+642 ITQQNVKI

-673 ILDDVNSKRF
+673 ILDDVNSKKF

>member
-39 SKATQGQIIAMLQQE
+39 SKATQAQIVAMLQQE

-64 SMASALGKVSYAQLI
+64 SMASALGEIVKGLDEKEQIQIISKAISKMYFEDDKSSYYFVYKEGVALAYPHQTDIIGKSLWDTKDINGTYFIRDLFESAKDESKRGKFVYYVFPKPLPDGKFVDAQKVSYAQLI

-98 YTHATSQGILGN
+98 YTHATSQGILSN

-116 GNIAISMVAFLLI
+116 SNIAISMVAFLLI

-141 LRGILNLQH
+141 LHGILNLQH

-164 TMDFIPL
+164 TMDSIPL

-186 NVKRTQEGLKKDSN
+186 NVKRTQEGLEKDSN
-200 LVRDVLG
+200 LVRDVLD

-250 NLKNPARVFE
+250 NLKN
-260 AYKNNDF
+260 
-267 TDRIENPRGL
+267 
-277 DIFFP
+277 
-282 SMWLFYSTHL
+282 
-292 RGILNLQH
+292 
-300 NVFAFFAYLNHESK
+300 
-314 TMDFIPLDS
+314 
-323 KDEIGRMAKAINE
+323 
-336 NVKRTQEGLKK
+336 
-347 DSNLVRDVLGVVAEA
+347 
-362 KEGRFG
+362 
-368 SVIENT
+368 
-374 SLNPQINELKDAINQ
+374 
-389 MSHTVLNLVGD
+389 
-400 NLSNTARVF
+400 TARVF

-423 PRGLES
+423 PRGLEN
-429 AINSLGDSMVSM
+429 AVNSLGDSMVSM
-441 LTISKSYANEL
+441 LSVSKNYANEL
-452 EAKSKELESSVL
+452 EVKSKELESSVL
-464 ELTESANTQSSSLA
+464 ELTESANTQSASLA

-492 SVSDRTNE
+492 NVSDRTNE

-525 ALNAT
+525 ALNAA

-579 ESIKEQAEGVTQIND
+579 ESIKEQAEGVNQIND
-594 TISQLEGITQQ
+594 TISQLE
-605 NVKIA
+605 
-610 NHSRDIS
+610 D
-617 TAQSI
+617 
-622 NDMAESIKEQAEGV
+622 
-636 TQINDT
+636 
-642 ISQLEGITQQNVKI
+642 ITQQNVKI

-673 ILDDVNSKRF
+673 ILDDVNSKKF

>member
-39 SKATQGQIIAMLQQE
+39 SKATQAQIVAMLQQE

-64 SMASALGKVSYAQLI
+64 SMASALGEIVKGLDEKEQIQIISKAISKMYFEDDKSSYYFVYKEGVALAYPHQTDIIGKSLWDTKDINGTYFIRDLFESAKDESKRGKFVYYVFPKPLPDGKFVDAQKVSYAQLI

-98 YTHATSQGILGN
+98 YTHATSQGILSN

-116 GNIAISMVAFLLI
+116 SNIAISMVAFLLI

-164 TMDFIPL
+164 TMDSIPL

-186 NVKRTQEGLKKDSN
+186 NVKRTQEGLKKDSS
-200 LVRDVLG
+200 LVRDVLD

-250 NLKNPARVFE
+250 NLKNTARVFE

-267 TDRIENPRGL
+267 TDRIENPK
-277 DIFFP
+277 
-282 SMWLFYSTHL
+282 
-292 RGILNLQH
+292 GI
-300 NVFAFFAYLNHESK
+300 
-314 TMDFIPLDS
+314 
-323 KDEIGRMAKAINE
+323 
-336 NVKRTQEGLKK
+336 
-347 DSNLVRDVLGVVAEA
+347 
-362 KEGRFG
+362 
-368 SVIENT
+368 
-374 SLNPQINELKDAINQ
+374 
-389 MSHTVLNLVGD
+389 
-400 NLSNTARVF
+400 
-409 DAYKN
+409 
-414 NDFTDRIEN
+414 
-423 PRGLES
+423 ES

-441 LTISKSYANEL
+441 LSVSKNYANEL
-452 EAKSKELESSVL
+452 EVKSKELESSVL
-464 ELTESANTQSSSLA
+464 DLTESANTQSASLA

-525 ALNAT
+525 ALNAA

-579 ESIKEQAEGVTQIND
+579 ESIKEQAEGVNQIND
-594 TISQLEGITQQ
+594 TISQLE
-605 NVKIA
+605 
-610 NHSRDIS
+610 D
-617 TAQSI
+617 
-622 NDMAESIKEQAEGV
+622 
-636 TQINDT
+636 
-642 ISQLEGITQQNVKI
+642 ITQQNVKI

-673 ILDDVNSKRF
+673 ILDDVNSKKF

>member
-1 MKFYKNLSL
+1 M
-10 KSKFLSL
+10 
-17 VIGFFIAFVIFLVLT
+17 LT

-39 SKATQGQIIAMLQQE
+39 SKATQEQIVAMLQQE
-54 IEAKIKLSTD
+54 TEAKIKLSTD
-64 SMASALGKVSYAQLI
+64 SMASALGEIVKGLSEKEQIQIISKAISKMYFEDDKSSYYFVYKEGVALAYPHQTDIISKSLWDTKDINGTYFIRDLFESAKDDSKRGKFVYYVFPKPLPDGKFVDAQKVSYAQLI

-98 YTHATSQGILGN
+98 YTHATSQGILSN

-116 GNIAISMVAFLLI
+116 SNIAISMVAFLLI

-164 TMDFIPL
+164 TMDSIPL

-186 NVKRTQEGLKKDSN
+186 NAKRTQEGLEKDSN

-250 NLKNPARVFE
+250 NLKN
-260 AYKNNDF
+260 
-267 TDRIENPRGL
+267 
-277 DIFFP
+277 
-282 SMWLFYSTHL
+282 
-292 RGILNLQH
+292 
-300 NVFAFFAYLNHESK
+300 
-314 TMDFIPLDS
+314 
-323 KDEIGRMAKAINE
+323 
-336 NVKRTQEGLKK
+336 
-347 DSNLVRDVLGVVAEA
+347 
-362 KEGRFG
+362 
-368 SVIENT
+368 
-374 SLNPQINELKDAINQ
+374 
-389 MSHTVLNLVGD
+389 
-400 NLSNTARVF
+400 TARVF

-423 PRGLES
+423 PKGIES
-429 AINSLGDSMVSM
+429 AINSLGDSMASM
-441 LTISKSYANEL
+441 LSVSKNYANEL
-452 EAKSKELESSVL
+452 EVKSKELESSVL
-464 ELTESANTQSSSLA
+464 ELTESANTQSASLA

-513 IIRDIADQTNLL
+513 IIRDI
-525 ALNAT
+525 
-530 IEAARAGE
+530 
-538 HGRGFAVV
+538 
-546 ADEVRKLAERTQR
+546 
-559 SLGEIEANTNLLVQS
+559 
-574 INDMA
+574 
-579 ESIKEQAEGVTQIND
+579 
-594 TISQLEGITQQ
+594 
-605 NVKIA
+605 
-610 NHSRDIS
+610 
-617 TAQSI
+617 
-622 NDMAESIKEQAEGV
+622 
-636 TQINDT
+636 
-642 ISQLEGITQQNVKI
+642 
-656 ANHSRDISTA
+656 STA

-673 ILDDVNSKRF
+673 ILDDVNSKKF

>member
-1 MKFYKNLSL
+1 MRFYNNLSL
-10 KSKFLSL
+10 RSKFLSL

-32 ILGEAKS
+32 ILGEVKS
-39 SKATQGQIIAMLQQE
+39 SKATQAQIIAMLQQE

-64 SMASALGKVSYAQLI
+64 SMASALGEVVKGLDEKEQIQIISKAISKMYFEDDKSSYYFVYKEGVALAYPHQTDIIGKSLWDTKDINGTYFIRDLFESAKDESKRGKFVYYVFPKPLPDGKFVDAQKVSYAQLI

-98 YTHATSQGILGN
+98 YTHATSQGILSN

-116 GNIAISMVAFLLI
+116 SNIAISMVAFLPI

-164 TMDFIPL
+164 TMDSIPL

-186 NVKRTQEGLKKDSN
+186 NVKRTQEGLQKDSN
-200 LVRDVLG
+200 LVRDVLD

-250 NLKNPARVFE
+250 NLKNTARVFE

-277 DIFFP
+277 
-282 SMWLFYSTHL
+282 
-292 RGILNLQH
+292 
-300 NVFAFFAYLNHESK
+300 
-314 TMDFIPLDS
+314 
-323 KDEIGRMAKAINE
+323 E
-336 NVKRTQEGLKK
+336 NAV
-347 DSNLVRDVLGVVAEA
+347 
-362 KEGRFG
+362 
-368 SVIENT
+368 
-374 SLNPQINELKDAINQ
+374 
-389 MSHTVLNLVGD
+389 
-400 NLSNTARVF
+400 
-409 DAYKN
+409 
-414 NDFTDRIEN
+414 
-423 PRGLES
+423 
-429 AINSLGDSMVSM
+429 NSLGDSMVSM
-441 LTISKSYANEL
+441 LSVSKNYANEL
-452 EAKSKELESSVL
+452 EVKSKELESSVL
-464 ELTESANTQSSSLA
+464 ELTESANTQSASLA

-492 SVSDRTNE
+492 NVSDRTNE

-525 ALNAT
+525 ALNAA

-546 ADEVRKLAERTQR
+546 ADEVRKLAERTQK

-574 INDMA
+574 INDMT
-579 ESIKEQAEGVTQIND
+579 ESIKEQAEGVNQIND
-594 TISQLEGITQQ
+594 TISQLE
-605 NVKIA
+605 
-610 NHSRDIS
+610 D
-617 TAQSI
+617 
-622 NDMAESIKEQAEGV
+622 
-636 TQINDT
+636 
-642 ISQLEGITQQNVKI
+642 ITQQNVKI

-673 ILDDVNSKRF
+673 ILDDVNSKKF

>member
-32 ILGEAKS
+32 ILGEEKS
-39 SKATQGQIIAMLQQE
+39 SKATQEQIIAMLQQE

-64 SMASALGKVSYAQLI
+64 SMASALGELVKGLDENEQIQIISKAISKMYFEDDKSSYYFVYKEGVALAYPHQTDIIGKSLWDTKDINGTYFIRDLFESAKDESKRGKFVYYVFPKPLPDGKFVDVQKVSYAQLI

-87 GTGVYIDTLDT
+87 GTGVYIDTLDSH
-98 YTHATSQGILGN
+98 THATSQGILSN

-116 GNIAISMVAFLLI
+116 SNIAISMVAFLLI

-164 TMDFIPL
+164 TMDSIPL

-207 VVAEAKEGRFGSVI
+207 VVEEAKQGRFGSVI

-250 NLKNPARVFE
+250 NLKNTARVFE

-277 DIFFP
+277 
-282 SMWLFYSTHL
+282 
-292 RGILNLQH
+292 
-300 NVFAFFAYLNHESK
+300 
-314 TMDFIPLDS
+314 
-323 KDEIGRMAKAINE
+323 E
-336 NVKRTQEGLKK
+336 NAV
-347 DSNLVRDVLGVVAEA
+347 
-362 KEGRFG
+362 
-368 SVIENT
+368 
-374 SLNPQINELKDAINQ
+374 
-389 MSHTVLNLVGD
+389 
-400 NLSNTARVF
+400 
-409 DAYKN
+409 
-414 NDFTDRIEN
+414 
-423 PRGLES
+423 
-429 AINSLGDSMVSM
+429 NSLGDSMVSM
-441 LTISKSYANEL
+441 LSVSKNYANEL
-452 EAKSKELESSVL
+452 EVKSKELESSVL
-464 ELTESANTQSSSLA
+464 ELTESANTQSASLA

-492 SVSDRTNE
+492 NVSDRTNE

-525 ALNAT
+525 ALNAA

-546 ADEVRKLAERTQR
+546 ADEVRKLAERTQK

-579 ESIKEQAEGVTQIND
+579 ESIKEQAQGVNQIND
-594 TISQLEGITQQ
+594 TISQLE
-605 NVKIA
+605 
-610 NHSRDIS
+610 D
-617 TAQSI
+617 
-622 NDMAESIKEQAEGV
+622 
-636 TQINDT
+636 
-642 ISQLEGITQQNVKI
+642 ITQQNVKI

-673 ILDDVNSKRF
+673 ILDDVNSKKF

>member
-32 ILGEAKS
+32 ILGEEKS
-39 SKATQGQIIAMLQQE
+39 SKATQEQIVAMLQQE

-64 SMASALGKVSYAQLI
+64 SMASALGELVKGLDEKEQIQIISKAISKMYFEDDKSSYYFVYKEGVALAYPHQTDIIGKSLWDTKDINGTYFIRDLFESAKDESKRGKFVYYVFPKPLPDGKFVDVQKVSYAQLI

-87 GTGVYIDTLDT
+87 GTGVYIDTLDSH
-98 YTHATSQGILGN
+98 THATSQGILSN

-116 GNIAISMVAFLLI
+116 SNIAISMVAFLLI

-150 NVFAFFAYLNHESK
+150 NVFAFFAYLSHESK
-164 TMDFIPL
+164 TMDSIPL
-171 DSKDEIGRMAKAIDE
+171 DSKDEIGRMVKAIDE
-186 NVKRTQEGLKKDSN
+186 NVKRTQDGLEKDSN

-207 VVAEAKEGRFGSVI
+207 VVEEAKQGRFGSVI

-250 NLKNPARVFE
+250 NLKNTARVFE

-277 DIFFP
+277 
-282 SMWLFYSTHL
+282 
-292 RGILNLQH
+292 
-300 NVFAFFAYLNHESK
+300 
-314 TMDFIPLDS
+314 
-323 KDEIGRMAKAINE
+323 E
-336 NVKRTQEGLKK
+336 NAV
-347 DSNLVRDVLGVVAEA
+347 
-362 KEGRFG
+362 
-368 SVIENT
+368 
-374 SLNPQINELKDAINQ
+374 
-389 MSHTVLNLVGD
+389 
-400 NLSNTARVF
+400 
-409 DAYKN
+409 
-414 NDFTDRIEN
+414 
-423 PRGLES
+423 
-429 AINSLGDSMVSM
+429 NSLGDSMVSM
-441 LTISKSYANEL
+441 LSVSKNYANEL
-452 EAKSKELESSVL
+452 EVKSKELESSVL
-464 ELTESANTQSSSLA
+464 ELTESANTQSASLA

-492 SVSDRTNE
+492 NVSDRTNE

-525 ALNAT
+525 ALNAA

-579 ESIKEQAEGVTQIND
+579 ESIKEQAQGVNQIND
-594 TISQLEGITQQ
+594 TISQLEY
-605 NVKIA
+605 
-610 NHSRDIS
+610 
-617 TAQSI
+617 
-622 NDMAESIKEQAEGV
+622 
-636 TQINDT
+636 
-642 ISQLEGITQQNVKI
+642 ITQQNVKI

-673 ILDDVNSKRF
+673 ILDDVNSKKF

>member
-39 SKATQGQIIAMLQQE
+39 SKATQAQIVAMLQQE
-54 IEAKIKLSTD
+54 IEAKIKLGTD
-64 SMASALGKVSYAQLI
+64 SMASALGEIVKGLDEKEQIQIISKAISKMYFEDDKSSYYFVYKEGVALAYPHQTDIIGKSLWDTKDVNGTYFIRDLFESAKDDSKRGKFVYYVFPKPLPDGKFVDAQKVSYAQLI

-98 YTHATSQGILGN
+98 YTHATSQGILSN

-116 GNIAISMVAFLLI
+116 SNIAISMLAFLLI

-164 TMDFIPL
+164 TMDSIPL

-186 NVKRTQEGLKKDSN
+186 NVKRTQEGLRQDSN

-250 NLKNPARVFE
+250 NLKNTARVFE

-267 TDRIENPRGL
+267 TDRIENPK
-277 DIFFP
+277 
-282 SMWLFYSTHL
+282 
-292 RGILNLQH
+292 GI
-300 NVFAFFAYLNHESK
+300 
-314 TMDFIPLDS
+314 
-323 KDEIGRMAKAINE
+323 
-336 NVKRTQEGLKK
+336 
-347 DSNLVRDVLGVVAEA
+347 
-362 KEGRFG
+362 
-368 SVIENT
+368 
-374 SLNPQINELKDAINQ
+374 
-389 MSHTVLNLVGD
+389 
-400 NLSNTARVF
+400 
-409 DAYKN
+409 
-414 NDFTDRIEN
+414 
-423 PRGLES
+423 ES

-441 LTISKSYANEL
+441 LSVSKNYANEL
-452 EAKSKELESSVL
+452 EVKSKELESSVL
-464 ELTESANTQSSSLA
+464 ELTESANTQNASLA

-492 SVSDRTNE
+492 NVSDRTNE

-525 ALNAT
+525 ALNAA

-546 ADEVRKLAERTQR
+546 ADEGRKLAERTQR

-579 ESIKEQAEGVTQIND
+579 ESIKEQAEGVNQIND
-594 TISQLEGITQQ
+594 TISQLE
-605 NVKIA
+605 
-610 NHSRDIS
+610 D
-617 TAQSI
+617 
-622 NDMAESIKEQAEGV
+622 
-636 TQINDT
+636 
-642 ISQLEGITQQNVKI
+642 ITQQNVKI

-673 ILDDVNSKRF
+673 ILDDVNKKKF

>member
-39 SKATQGQIIAMLQQE
+39 SKATQEQIVAMLQQE
-54 IEAKIKLSTD
+54 IEAKIKLGTD
-64 SMASALGKVSYAQLI
+64 SMASSLGELVKGLDEKDQVAIIAKAIEKFNFEDDKSGYYFVFQKGVNVAHPNRKDIIGTSLWDSQDPNGVYYIRELFESAKDQSKEGKFVYYIFSKPLPQGGHTDAQKVAYAQII
-79 PNTANIWI
+79 PNTKDIWI
-87 GTGVYIDTLDT
+87 STGVYIDILDS
-98 YTHATSQGILGN
+98 YTQSTSQGILDE
-110 ISQTIY
+110 ISKTLY
-116 GNIAISMVAFLLI
+116 TSIAISMVAFLLI

-164 TMDFIPL
+164 TMDSIPL

-186 NVKRTQEGLKKDSN
+186 NVKRTQDGLRQDSN
-200 LVRDVLG
+200 LVRDVLD

-250 NLKNPARVFE
+250 NLKN
-260 AYKNNDF
+260 
-267 TDRIENPRGL
+267 
-277 DIFFP
+277 
-282 SMWLFYSTHL
+282 
-292 RGILNLQH
+292 
-300 NVFAFFAYLNHESK
+300 
-314 TMDFIPLDS
+314 
-323 KDEIGRMAKAINE
+323 
-336 NVKRTQEGLKK
+336 
-347 DSNLVRDVLGVVAEA
+347 
-362 KEGRFG
+362 
-368 SVIENT
+368 
-374 SLNPQINELKDAINQ
+374 
-389 MSHTVLNLVGD
+389 
-400 NLSNTARVF
+400 TARVF

-423 PRGLES
+423 PRGLEN
-429 AINSLGDSMVSM
+429 AVNSLGDSMVSM
-441 LTISKSYANEL
+441 LSVSKNYANEL
-452 EAKSKELESSVL
+452 EVKSKELESSVL
-464 ELTESANTQSSSLA
+464 ELTESANTQSASLA

-485 EIAQSMQ
+485 EIVQSMQ
-492 SVSDRTNE
+492 NVSDRTNE

-525 ALNAT
+525 ALNAA

-594 TISQLEGITQQ
+594 TISQLE
-605 NVKIA
+605 
-610 NHSRDIS
+610 S
-617 TAQSI
+617 
-622 NDMAESIKEQAEGV
+622 
-636 TQINDT
+636 
-642 ISQLEGITQQNVKI
+642 ITQQNVKI

-673 ILDDVNSKRF
+673 ILDDVNSKKF

>member
-32 ILGEAKS
+32 ILGEVKS
-39 SKATQGQIIAMLQQE
+39 SKATQAQIIAMLQQE

-64 SMASALGKVSYAQLI
+64 SMASALGEIVKGLDEKEQIQIISKAISKMHFEDDKSSYYFVYKEGVALAYPHQTDIIGKSLWDTKDINGTYFIRDLFESAKDDSKRGKFVYYVFPKPLPDGKFVDAQKVSYAQLI

-98 YTHATSQGILGN
+98 YTHATSQGILSN

-116 GNIAISMVAFLLI
+116 SNIAISMVAFLLI

-164 TMDFIPL
+164 TMDSIPL

-186 NVKRTQEGLKKDSN
+186 NVKRTQEGLQKDSN
-200 LVRDVLG
+200 LVRDVLD

-250 NLKNPARVFE
+250 NLKNTARVFE

-277 DIFFP
+277 
-282 SMWLFYSTHL
+282 
-292 RGILNLQH
+292 
-300 NVFAFFAYLNHESK
+300 
-314 TMDFIPLDS
+314 
-323 KDEIGRMAKAINE
+323 E
-336 NVKRTQEGLKK
+336 NAV
-347 DSNLVRDVLGVVAEA
+347 
-362 KEGRFG
+362 
-368 SVIENT
+368 
-374 SLNPQINELKDAINQ
+374 
-389 MSHTVLNLVGD
+389 
-400 NLSNTARVF
+400 
-409 DAYKN
+409 
-414 NDFTDRIEN
+414 
-423 PRGLES
+423 
-429 AINSLGDSMVSM
+429 NSLGDSMVSM
-441 LTISKSYANEL
+441 LSVSKNYANEL
-452 EAKSKELESSVL
+452 EVKSKELESSVL
-464 ELTESANTQSSSLA
+464 ELTESANTQSASLA

-492 SVSDRTNE
+492 NVSDRTNE
-500 VIAQSEDIKNVIG
+500 IIAQSEDIKNVIG

-525 ALNAT
+525 ALNAA

-546 ADEVRKLAERTQR
+546 ADEVRKLAERTQK

-579 ESIKEQAEGVTQIND
+579 ESIKEQAEGVNQIND
-594 TISQLEGITQQ
+594 TISQLE
-605 NVKIA
+605 
-610 NHSRDIS
+610 D
-617 TAQSI
+617 
-622 NDMAESIKEQAEGV
+622 
-636 TQINDT
+636 
-642 ISQLEGITQQNVKI
+642 ITQQNVKI

-673 ILDDVNSKRF
+673 ILDDVNGKKF

>member
-39 SKATQGQIIAMLQQE
+39 SKATQEQIVAMLQQE

-64 SMASALGKVSYAQLI
+64 SMASALGEIVKGLDEKEQIQIISKAISKMYFEDDKSSYYFVYKEGVALAYPHQTDIIGKSLWDTKDINGTYFIRDLFESAKDESKRGKFVYYVFPKPLPDGKFVDAQKVSYAQLI

-98 YTHATSQGILGN
+98 YTHATSQGILSN

-116 GNIAISMVAFLLI
+116 SNIAISMVAFLLI

-164 TMDFIPL
+164 TMDSIPL

-186 NVKRTQEGLKKDSN
+186 NVKRTQEGLEKDSN

-250 NLKNPARVFE
+250 NLKN
-260 AYKNNDF
+260 
-267 TDRIENPRGL
+267 
-277 DIFFP
+277 
-282 SMWLFYSTHL
+282 
-292 RGILNLQH
+292 
-300 NVFAFFAYLNHESK
+300 
-314 TMDFIPLDS
+314 
-323 KDEIGRMAKAINE
+323 
-336 NVKRTQEGLKK
+336 
-347 DSNLVRDVLGVVAEA
+347 
-362 KEGRFG
+362 
-368 SVIENT
+368 
-374 SLNPQINELKDAINQ
+374 
-389 MSHTVLNLVGD
+389 
-400 NLSNTARVF
+400 TARVF

-423 PRGLES
+423 PRGLEN

-441 LTISKSYANEL
+441 LSVSKNYANEL
-452 EAKSKELESSVL
+452 EVKSKELESSVL
-464 ELTESANTQSSSLA
+464 ELTESANTQSASLA

-492 SVSDRTNE
+492 NVSDRTNE

-525 ALNAT
+525 ALNAA

-594 TISQLEGITQQ
+594 TISQLE
-605 NVKIA
+605 
-610 NHSRDIS
+610 D
-617 TAQSI
+617 
-622 NDMAESIKEQAEGV
+622 
-636 TQINDT
+636 
-642 ISQLEGITQQNVKI
+642 ITQQNVKI

-673 ILDDVNSKRF
+673 ILDDVNSKKF

>member
-39 SKATQGQIIAMLQQE
+39 SKATQEQIVAMLQQE

-64 SMASALGKVSYAQLI
+64 SMASALGEIVKGLSEKEQIQIISKAISKMYFEDDKSSYYFVYKEGVALAYPHQTDIIGKSLWDTKDINGTYFIRDLFESAKDDSKRGKFVYYVFPKPLPDGKFVDAQKVSYAQLI

-98 YTHATSQGILGN
+98 YTHATSQGILSN

-116 GNIAISMVAFLLI
+116 SNIAISMLAFLLI

-164 TMDFIPL
+164 TMDSIPL

-186 NVKRTQEGLKKDSN
+186 NVKRTQEGLEKDSN

-250 NLKNPARVFE
+250 NLKNTARVFE

-267 TDRIENPRGL
+267 TDRIENPK
-277 DIFFP
+277 
-282 SMWLFYSTHL
+282 
-292 RGILNLQH
+292 GI
-300 NVFAFFAYLNHESK
+300 
-314 TMDFIPLDS
+314 
-323 KDEIGRMAKAINE
+323 
-336 NVKRTQEGLKK
+336 
-347 DSNLVRDVLGVVAEA
+347 
-362 KEGRFG
+362 
-368 SVIENT
+368 
-374 SLNPQINELKDAINQ
+374 
-389 MSHTVLNLVGD
+389 
-400 NLSNTARVF
+400 
-409 DAYKN
+409 
-414 NDFTDRIEN
+414 
-423 PRGLES
+423 ES

-441 LTISKSYANEL
+441 LSVSKNYANEL
-452 EAKSKELESSVL
+452 EVKSKELESSVL
-464 ELTESANTQSSSLA
+464 ELTENANTQSASLA

-492 SVSDRTNE
+492 NVSDRTNE

-525 ALNAT
+525 ALNAA

-579 ESIKEQAEGVTQIND
+579 ESIKEQAEGVNQIND
-594 TISQLEGITQQ
+594 TISQLE
-605 NVKIA
+605 
-610 NHSRDIS
+610 D
-617 TAQSI
+617 
-622 NDMAESIKEQAEGV
+622 
-636 TQINDT
+636 
-642 ISQLEGITQQNVKI
+642 ITQQNVKI

-673 ILDDVNSKRF
+673 ILDDVNSKKF

>member
-17 VIGFFIAFVIFLVLT
+17 VIGFFIAFAIFLVLT
-32 ILGEAKS
+32 ILGEEKS
-39 SKATQGQIIAMLQQE
+39 SKATQEQIIAMLQQE

-64 SMASALGKVSYAQLI
+64 SMASALGELVKGLDEKEQIQIISKAISKMYFEDDKSSYYFVYKEGVALAYPHQTDIIGKSLWDTKDINGTYFIRDLFESAKDESKRGKFVYYVFPKPLPDGKFVDVQKVSYAQLI

-87 GTGVYIDTLDT
+87 GTGVYIDTLDSH
-98 YTHATSQGILGN
+98 THATSQGILSN

-116 GNIAISMVAFLLI
+116 SNIAISMVAFLLI

-164 TMDFIPL
+164 TMDSIPL
-171 DSKDEIGRMAKAIDE
+171 DSKDEIGRMVKAIDE
-186 NVKRTQEGLKKDSN
+186 NVKRTQDGLEKDSN

-207 VVAEAKEGRFGSVI
+207 VVEEAKQGRFGSVI

-250 NLKNPARVFE
+250 NLKNTARVFE

-277 DIFFP
+277 
-282 SMWLFYSTHL
+282 
-292 RGILNLQH
+292 
-300 NVFAFFAYLNHESK
+300 
-314 TMDFIPLDS
+314 
-323 KDEIGRMAKAINE
+323 E
-336 NVKRTQEGLKK
+336 NAV
-347 DSNLVRDVLGVVAEA
+347 
-362 KEGRFG
+362 
-368 SVIENT
+368 
-374 SLNPQINELKDAINQ
+374 
-389 MSHTVLNLVGD
+389 
-400 NLSNTARVF
+400 
-409 DAYKN
+409 
-414 NDFTDRIEN
+414 
-423 PRGLES
+423 
-429 AINSLGDSMVSM
+429 NSLGDSMVSM
-441 LTISKSYANEL
+441 LSVSKNYANEL
-452 EAKSKELESSVL
+452 EVKSKELESSVL
-464 ELTESANTQSSSLA
+464 ELTESANTQSASLA

-492 SVSDRTNE
+492 NVSDRTNE

-525 ALNAT
+525 ALNAA

-579 ESIKEQAEGVTQIND
+579 ESIKEQAQGVNQIND
-594 TISQLEGITQQ
+594 TISQLEY
-605 NVKIA
+605 
-610 NHSRDIS
+610 
-617 TAQSI
+617 
-622 NDMAESIKEQAEGV
+622 
-636 TQINDT
+636 
-642 ISQLEGITQQNVKI
+642 ITQQNVKI

-673 ILDDVNSKRF
+673 ILDDVNSKKF

>member
-32 ILGEAKS
+32 ILGEEKS
-39 SKATQGQIIAMLQQE
+39 SKATQEQIIAMLQQE

-64 SMASALGKVSYAQLI
+64 SMASALGELVKGLDENEQIQIISKAISKMYFEDDKSSYYFVYKEGVALAYPHQTDIIGKSLWDTKDINGTYFIRDLFESAKDESKRGKFVYYVFPKPLPDGKFVDVQKVSYAQLI

-87 GTGVYIDTLDT
+87 GTGVYIDTLDSH
-98 YTHATSQGILGN
+98 THATSQGILSN

-116 GNIAISMVAFLLI
+116 SNIAISMVAFLLI

-150 NVFAFFAYLNHESK
+150 NVFAFFAYLNDESK
-164 TMDFIPL
+164 TMDSIPL

-186 NVKRTQEGLKKDSN
+186 NVKRTQDGLEKDSN

-207 VVAEAKEGRFGSVI
+207 VVEEAKQGRFGSVI

-250 NLKNPARVFE
+250 NLKNTARVFE

-277 DIFFP
+277 
-282 SMWLFYSTHL
+282 
-292 RGILNLQH
+292 
-300 NVFAFFAYLNHESK
+300 
-314 TMDFIPLDS
+314 
-323 KDEIGRMAKAINE
+323 E
-336 NVKRTQEGLKK
+336 NAV
-347 DSNLVRDVLGVVAEA
+347 
-362 KEGRFG
+362 
-368 SVIENT
+368 
-374 SLNPQINELKDAINQ
+374 
-389 MSHTVLNLVGD
+389 
-400 NLSNTARVF
+400 
-409 DAYKN
+409 
-414 NDFTDRIEN
+414 
-423 PRGLES
+423 
-429 AINSLGDSMVSM
+429 NSLGDSMVSM
-441 LTISKSYANEL
+441 LSVSKNYANEL
-452 EAKSKELESSVL
+452 EVKSKELESSVL
-464 ELTESANTQSSSLA
+464 ELTESANTQSASLA

-492 SVSDRTNE
+492 NVSDRTNE

-525 ALNAT
+525 ALNAA

-579 ESIKEQAEGVTQIND
+579 ESIKEQAQGVNQIND
-594 TISQLEGITQQ
+594 TISQLE
-605 NVKIA
+605 
-610 NHSRDIS
+610 D
-617 TAQSI
+617 
-622 NDMAESIKEQAEGV
+622 
-636 TQINDT
+636 
-642 ISQLEGITQQNVKI
+642 ITQQNVKI

-673 ILDDVNSKRF
+673 ILDDVNSKKF

>member
-10 KSKFLSL
+10 KSKFLTL
-17 VIGFFIAFVIFLVLT
+17 VIGFLVAFVIFLVLT
-32 ILGEAKS
+32 ILGEEKS
-39 SKATQGQIIAMLQQE
+39 SKHTQAQVIAMLQKE
-54 IEAKIKLSTD
+54 IEAKIKLGTD
-64 SMASALGKVSYAQLI
+64 SMASALGELVKGLDEKEQIAIIAKAIDKFNFEEDKSGYYFAFQKGVNVAHPNRKDIIGTSLWDSKDSNGVYYIRELFESAKSQSKDGKFVYYIFSKPLPQGGHIDAPKIAYAQLI
-79 PNTANIWI
+79 PNTKDIWI
-87 GTGVYIDTLDT
+87 STGVYIDMLEP
-98 YTHATSQGILGN
+98 YTQSASQGILDE
-110 ISQTIY
+110 ISQTLY
-116 GNIAISMVAFLLI
+116 SNIAISMVAFLLI

-141 LRGILNLQH
+141 LRGILSLQH

-164 TMDFIPL
+164 QMDSIPL

-207 VVAEAKEGRFGSVI
+207 VVEEAKEGRFGSVI

-277 DIFFP
+277 
-282 SMWLFYSTHL
+282 
-292 RGILNLQH
+292 
-300 NVFAFFAYLNHESK
+300 
-314 TMDFIPLDS
+314 
-323 KDEIGRMAKAINE
+323 E
-336 NVKRTQEGLKK
+336 N
-347 DSNLVRDVLGVVAEA
+347 
-362 KEGRFG
+362 
-368 SVIENT
+368 
-374 SLNPQINELKDAINQ
+374 
-389 MSHTVLNLVGD
+389 
-400 NLSNTARVF
+400 
-409 DAYKN
+409 
-414 NDFTDRIEN
+414 
-423 PRGLES
+423 
-429 AINSLGDSMVSM
+429 AINSLGDSMASM

-452 EAKSKELESSVL
+452 DKKSKELESSVL

-478 QTATLTE
+478 QTAALTE

-492 SVSDRTNE
+492 SVSSRTNE

-525 ALNAT
+525 ALNAA

-546 ADEVRKLAERTQR
+546 ADEVRKLAERTQK

-579 ESIKEQAEGVTQIND
+579 ESIKEQAEGVNQIND
-594 TISQLEGITQQ
+594 TISQLEDITQQ

-610 NHSRDIS
+610 H
-617 TAQSI
+617 
-622 NDMAESIKEQAEGV
+622 
-636 TQINDT
+636 
-642 ISQLEGITQQNVKI
+642 
-656 ANHSRDISTA
+656 HSRDISTA
-666 LDNVAVK
+666 LDDVATK
-673 ILDDVNSKRF
+673 ILDDVNSKKF